1 MSGIPPHAEPQTPE
15 GREIAAVMAL
25 AHSLCAR
32 IMREMPDLPPT
43 AIGTGFVNVG
53 VQIGC
58 RHADAPTVAF
68 YLHGVA
74 AIIAPPN

>member
-1 MSGIPPHAEPQTPE
+1 MPGIPPHTEPRSQSE
-15 GREIAAVMAL
+15 REIADAMTL
-25 AHSLCAR
+25 AHRLYEQ

-58 RHADAPTVAF
+58 RHADAPTVAS